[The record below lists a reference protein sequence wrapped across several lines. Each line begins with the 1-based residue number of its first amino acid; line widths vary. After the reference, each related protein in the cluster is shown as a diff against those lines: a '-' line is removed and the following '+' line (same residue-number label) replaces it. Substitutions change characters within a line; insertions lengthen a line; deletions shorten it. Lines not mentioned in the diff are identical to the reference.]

1 MKMNEK
7 KDLRELTEKW
17 MSMERKTFSQREKAE
32 RYYEKNLMQPIIEN
46 YIERNADMVFEE
58 VDYLMLSVG
67 TSYEPLVLNISL
79 LKPKRILFLY
89 TEETKTILKFQI

>member
-32 RYYEKNLMQPIIEN
+32 RYYEKNLM
-46 YIERNADMVFEE
+46 
-58 VDYLMLSVG
+58 
-67 TSYEPLVLNISL
+67 
-79 LKPKRILFLY
+79 
-89 TEETKTILKFQI
+89 